1 MSQHI
6 YQTTAPV
13 LVTLG
18 YDRPLDYVFCTIM
31 TPSGAVLY
39 SNLDDDNAGSSCQ
52 DVEYFR
58 GVLEELGLMVPETMF
73 AEVQRD
79 QSNKV
84 GNRVV
89 RHSAN
94 TELNLTV

>member
-1 MSQHI
+1 
-6 YQTTAPV
+6 
-13 LVTLG
+13 
-18 YDRPLDYVFCTIM
+18 M

-39 SNLDDDNAGSSCQ
+39 SNLDDDNAGISCQ
-52 DVEYFR
+52 DVGYFR
-58 GVLEELGLMVPETMF
+58 GVLEDLGVMVPETMF

-79 QSNKV
+79 QSNKA

-94 TELNLTV
+94 KELTPTV

>member
-6 YQTTAPV
+6 YQTAAPV

-39 SNLDDDNAGSSCQ
+39 SNLDDEDAGTSCKN
-52 DVEYFR
+52 VEYFR
-58 GVLEELGLMVPETMF
+58 DVLEELGLSVPETMF
-73 AEVQRD
+73 AEVKRD
-79 QSNKV
+79 QTNRA

-89 RHSAN
+89 SHSAN
-94 TELNLTV
+94 ADLDPT